1 MGITWKPVIAAHRF
15 KELADGMGMMRPK
28 KTCHK
33 AMKATAMVSEVDFD
47 MGDAGD
53 DLPAPES
60 EHLTTGV
67 DPGDGDDGTA
77 AEFHLSTSSFLV
89 SAAVPARPLRLC
101 RFLLRPDVFFATLAR
116 AAAGRR
122 IVLYS
127 YIKCNVLTDV

>member
-60 EHLTTGV
+60 EHLTTLI
-67 DPGDGDDGTA
+67 GTGTTCWPQ
-77 AEFHLSTSSFLV
+77 H
-89 SAAVPARPLRLC
+89 R
-101 RFLLRPDVFFATLAR
+101 LAR
-116 AAAGRR
+116 ATHRLSPRSIAEPL
-122 IVLYS
+122 VPS
-127 YIKCNVLTDV
+127 PEHV